1 MSEVDIHLA
10 RVVSEA
16 GRGAGPTRASM
27 CGHDIQF
34 YRTDAYLT
42 RAVVDFLAAGL
53 RAGQPLIVIAT
64 AAHRRAFAEGLRAE
78 GVDPDEL
85 FSDRFVLWLDARTA
99 LSSFMEGGMPN
110 RELFQATVG
119 SVFERVLDK
128 RSYLIVRAFGEMVD
142 LLASDGNVDGA
153 VMLEGL
159 WNELASR
166 YQYSLL
172 CGYSV
177 DRLFHEAGKDGLSRV
192 LNQHTHVLPLEGI
205 DGHAA

>member
-1 MSEVDIHLA
+1 LSEVDIRVA

-16 GRGAGPTRASM
+16 GCGVGPTRASM
-27 CGHDIQF
+27 CGHDVQF
-34 YRTDAYLT
+34 YRSDEYLT
-42 RAVVDFLAAGL
+42 HAVIDFLVAGL
-53 RAGQPLIVIAT
+53 RAGQPLVVIAT
-64 AAHRRAFAEGLRAE
+64 AAHRRAFAEGLRAR

-110 RELFQATVG
+110 RELFEATVG
-119 SVFERVLDK
+119 SVFQRLLEK
-128 RSYLIVRAFGEMVD
+128 RSYLIVRAYGEMVD
-142 LLASDGNVDGA
+142 LLAKDGNVDGA
-153 VMLEGL
+153 VMLERL
-159 WNELASR
+159 WNELGDQ

-177 DRLFHEAGKDGLSRV
+177 EHLFQEAGEDGLSRI
-192 LNQHTHVLPLEGI
+192 LSLHTHSLPLEAI